1 MRDGWL
7 IDRSIDV
14 YIHRIYM
21 YARSTHLLLHHAR
34 LVGVEGEALAG
45 DELLLQLL
53 LALPPACVYCGVMR
67 VV

>member
-1 MRDGWL
+1 MRD
-7 IDRSIDV
+7 IT
-14 YIHRIYM
+14 M
-21 YARSTHLLLHHAR
+21 YKYFMRTDLLLHHAR

-45 DELLLQLL
+45 DELLLKLL